1 MEFFKFWGLIF
12 IDYQIFKD
20 VVDVILRI
28 YLYVNRIKIENLKYF
43 GNVNLWVR
51 GFYKMYEN

>member
-1 MEFFKFWGLIF
+1 MELFKFWGLIF
-12 IDYQIFKD
+12 IDRQIFKD
-20 VVDVILRI
+20 VVDVI